1 MGPIGIINIVL
12 IITNVVVTYRG
23 LKDHD
28 FFDKY
33 AFQVDKIILHK
44 EYKRLITSGF
54 LHVSW
59 MHLIFNMLSLYL
71 FSDGVELY
79 LGSTKFLVIYFAGLV
94 GGDLFSLFI
103 HRHHGD
109 YSSVGASGAVCGIIF
124 ASIALFPD
132 MEVGFFFLPVYIPG
146 WLYGLGYVLY
156 SIYSIRSKRDN
167 IGHES
172 HLGGALV
179 GLTAAVIM
187 HPSSLVDN
195 YRPILAIAL
204 PAIFFIYM
212 IVTRPHFLLID
223 NYYFKKHH
231 QYVDID
237 HKYNADRADRQR
249 QVDMILEKIHR
260 HGMHSLT
267 KKEKEI
273 LKRYSQ
279 TMN

>member
-1 MGPIGIINIVL
+1 MEPIGIINIVL
-12 IITNVVVTYRG
+12 IIINVVVTYRG
-23 LKDHD
+23 LKDRD

-54 LHVSW
+54 LHVNW

-79 LGSTKFLVIYFAGLV
+79 LGSTKFLVIYFASLV
-94 GGDLFSLFI
+94 GGDLFSLLV
-103 HRHHGD
+103 HRRHGD

-132 MEVGFFFLPVYIPG
+132 MGVGFFFLPVYIPG

-156 SIYSIRSKRDN
+156 SIYSIRSKKDN

-195 YRPILAIAL
+195 YLPILAIAL

-212 IVTRPHFLLID
+212 IITRPHFLLID

-237 HKYNADRADRQR
+237 HKYNADKADRQR

-260 HGMHSLT
+260 HGMSSLT

-273 LKRYSQ
+273 LERYSQ
-279 TMN
+279 TMS

>member
-23 LKDHD
+23 LKDHN

-79 LGSTKFLVIYFAGLV
+79 LGSTKFLVIYFASLV
-94 GGDLFSLFI
+94 GGDLFSLLV

-132 MEVGFFFLPVYIPG
+132 MGVGFFFLPVYIPG

>member
-23 LKDHD
+23 LKDHN

-79 LGSTKFLVIYFAGLV
+79 LGSTKFLVIYFASLV
-94 GGDLFSLFI
+94 GGDLFSLLV

-132 MEVGFFFLPVYIPG
+132 MGVGFFFLPVYIPG
-146 WLYGLGYVLY
+146 WLYGVGYVLY

-187 HPSSLVDN
+187 HPSSLLDN
-195 YRPILAIAL
+195 YLPILAIAV

-260 HGMHSLT
+260 HGMNSLT

-273 LKRYSQ
+273 LERYSQ
-279 TMN
+279 TMS